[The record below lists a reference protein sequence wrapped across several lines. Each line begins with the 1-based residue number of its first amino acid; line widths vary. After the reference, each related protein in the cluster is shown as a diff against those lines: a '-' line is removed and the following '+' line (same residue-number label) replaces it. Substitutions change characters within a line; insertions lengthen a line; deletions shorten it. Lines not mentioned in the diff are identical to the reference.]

1 MAMSDFSQDDR
12 YLVELSGRPL
22 GIIIRDEAGFVFH
35 ASAPEVWS
43 LNCQVFESRH
53 EAELAVRTHN
63 EGLIENR
70 YDAGF

>member
-1 MAMSDFSQDDR
+1 MSMNDYDYSDR
-12 YLVELSGRPL
+12 YLVELAGRPL

-53 EAELAVRTHN
+53 AAEQAVRAQNDGQLDSH
-63 EGLIENR
+63 
-70 YDAGF
+70 YDACV

>member
-1 MAMSDFSQDDR
+1 MAMNEFEYDDR

-43 LNCQVFESRH
+43 LNCRVFESRRA
-53 EAELAVRTHN
+53 AEQAVRAQN
-63 EGLIENR
+63 EGQVDNR
-70 YDAGF
+70 YDACV